1 MTRVT
6 RIICP
11 NSDCYKSIPRFANFC
26 PYCGHDTTLNNDKP
40 TDDRRYFITRIIKKG
55 GQGAVYE
62 GIDQDER
69 IYAIKEMLDTFSD
82 PDERSEAVERFN
94 AEASLLQKLSHPRI
108 PRVYSHFTDEG
119 RHYLTMDFIHGRD
132 LEQIIEHDGPIPE
145 SQVLIW
151 ADQICDV
158 LEFLHSKGLIYRD
171 MKPSNVMIEAA
182 DGNVKLID
190 FGIAKVFKATERRG
204 TQIGTPGYAPPE
216 QYQGLATIVSD
227 IYSLSATLHHALTGR
242 DPTQHAPFTFPPAH
256 EIQPHISPRVSNALA
271 QALQMRPEDRIGT
284 VAEFRALLQPPSAT
298 PDVQIRVTP
307 KQPVAMPGLTAA
319 QVVVPPIAQLAPM
332 LPGSSSS
339 PTAGGTVAQARSAM
353 QRWRAFWISACM
365 WGALVLLAL
374 AIMLFF
380 QIPGVMGW
388 YMPEW
393 DRQTS
398 TPQSQL
404 VLPIGWFVAQRL
416 CSMVAVY
423 THSGEKGSISS
434 NPIQIDWHS
443 GLSLDEACSR
453 FELGHFL
460 FTSHVQNLRGGS
472 FADRVALPAPRR
484 DDRSAPHVMF
494 VADM

>member
-1 MTRVT
+1 MTQVT
-6 RIICP
+6 QIICP

-69 IYAIKEMLDTFSD
+69 IYAIKEMLDTFTD
-82 PDERSEAVERFN
+82 ADERSEALERFN
-94 AEASLLQKLSHPRI
+94 AEANLLQKLSHPRI
-108 PRVYSHFTDEG
+108 PLVYSHFTDEG
-119 RHYLTMDFIHGRD
+119 RHYLTMDFIHGKD
-132 LEQIIEHDGPIPE
+132 LEQIIERDGPIPE
-145 SQVLIW
+145 AQVLIW
-151 ADQICDV
+151 AEQICDV

-171 MKPSNVMIEAA
+171 MKPSNVMIETA

-242 DPTQHAPFTFPPAH
+242 DPTSHAPFTFPPAH
-256 EIQPHISPRVSNALA
+256 EIQPHISPRVSNTLA
-271 QALQMRPEDRIGT
+271 QALQMRPEDRIST

-307 KQPVAMPGLTAA
+307 KQPVAMPGAAAA
-319 QVVVPPIAQLAPM
+319 QVAVPPTAQLAPP
-332 LPGSSSS
+332 LPGSSS
-339 PTAGGTVAQARSAM
+339 PPAAVGIAAQTRLAT

-365 WGALVLLAL
+365 WGLLALLAL

-388 YMPEW
+388 YLPEW

-398 TPQSQL
+398 APQSQL
-404 VLPIGWFVAQRL
+404 MLPVWWLVAQPSRRL
-416 CSMVAVY
+416 LAVFTCS
-423 THSGEKGSISS
+423 GKKGSAYS
-434 NPIQIDWHS
+434 NPIPIDWSS
-443 GLSLDEACSR
+443 GMSLGNAPVGLQAGTPVSSR
-453 FELGHFL
+453 LIDRTYAVIWSIRL
-460 FTSHVQNLRGGS
+460 F
-472 FADRVALPAPRR
+472 
-484 DDRSAPHVMF
+484 
-494 VADM
+494 